1 MKYRKRA
8 DDMKLITQLIAIL
21 IVMKIV
27 VSDLLKCFKERKKIM
42 SLFKVSVISCL
53 YITSAKKRLEEFS
66 RKPPKFDKGRSFIHG
81 IILTPK
87 PRDEMKDASKRD
99 FWTVPRFSL
108 TVYMTI

>member
-1 MKYRKRA
+1 
-8 DDMKLITQLIAIL
+8 MKLITQLIAIL

-27 VSDLLKCFKERKKIM
+27 VSDLLKCFNESKKIM

-53 YITSAKKRLEEFS
+53 CISNQCKKRLEEFS
-66 RKPPKFDKGRSFIHG
+66 RKPPKYDKGRSFILG

-99 FWTVPRFSL
+99 FWTVPRFSV
-108 TVYMTI
+108 TIYMTI